1 MHPLT
6 RYCTVTA
13 DNSRGVSRKDSFPNE
28 FIRLK
33 EWKRDC
39 QMITEEDRFLQ
50 RGMAYKYIHAHR
62 IYISL
67 WASASQSKASTKAN
81 DDVSVIS
88 HMISSDWRAPA
99 AEVNV
104 CRYDTQIPVLL
115 SILETSRFF
124 PCCIYGIQ
132 ECLYLR
138 FLIELRI
145 LYSD

>member
-1 MHPLT
+1 MYVGASTDTL
-6 RYCTVTA
+6 CTVTA

-50 RGMAYKYIHAHR
+50 RGMAYKYIYANS
-62 IYISL
+62 IYSL

-81 DDVSVIS
+81 DDVSSFHTWSLQTDARRQRRLICAG
-88 HMISSDWRAPA
+88 MIHKFLSCCQFWR
-99 AEVNV
+99 
-104 CRYDTQIPVLL
+104 L
-115 SILETSRFF
+115 F
-124 PCCIYGIQ
+124 PRCIYGIQ